1 MITQNMKETN
11 ERLIFI
17 DSIYKN
23 NKKAKN
29 MRKIIISLSED
40 ESDFNSKFVK
50 HLIRYEL
57 GKK

>member
-1 MITQNMKETN
+1 MKETN